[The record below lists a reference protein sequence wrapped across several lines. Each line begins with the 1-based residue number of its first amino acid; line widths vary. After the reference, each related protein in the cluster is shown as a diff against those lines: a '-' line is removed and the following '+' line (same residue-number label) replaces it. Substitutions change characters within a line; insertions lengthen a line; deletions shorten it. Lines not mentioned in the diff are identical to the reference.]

1 MWQKFVLGPRNNV
14 RCIVYVLTLDDLFV
28 RRQTKGGILFQFPTI
43 FKMRHIPFRS
53 HATSYCTWHP
63 LSCIEHALGTSLLV
77 VVSTTD
83 SSWFEEEGRESDGG
97 QGMLGNSGGKCRMD
111 GRETDV
117 TSVPEPPRRRL
128 LTATWFWFVFVECT
142 IRFPSQLSFFCLK
155 PCPLVRRAP
164 RTCSPAWPAL
174 PWMGFRVVRYDMS

>member
-1 MWQKFVLGPRNNV
+1 MGLDR
-14 RCIVYVLTLDDLFV
+14 LDDLFV
-28 RRQTKGGILFQFPTI
+28 RRQIKTRHSFSISHHVQNETY
-43 FKMRHIPFRS
+43 HIPFRF

-97 QGMLGNSGGKCRMD
+97 QGMLGNSGGKWRMD

-128 LTATWFWFVFVECT
+128 LTAT
-142 IRFPSQLSFFCLK
+142 
-155 PCPLVRRAP
+155 
-164 RTCSPAWPAL
+164 
-174 PWMGFRVVRYDMS
+174 